1 MADIESKK
9 SLPSDAAE
17 ATHVAPKN
25 KKRRRRIGD
34 RNDGRKIR
42 TLHPMNM
49 IMPYIM
55 AKRSD
60 ACNTFA
66 DAFCV
71 NKADPFCRQ
80 KVKSGMTNFGML
92 HVILAAYVRT
102 ISQRPAINRFVNG
115 QKIYARNSIT
125 VNMVVKRTMS
135 VDSPDTCIK
144 VNFEPTDTIDQVYE
158 KFNKAVTDNVGN
170 VDDRNS
176 FDKLNKGLTL
186 IPGLL
191 LRWTVKLLFFLD
203 YFGLLPKKLTDL
215 SPFHGSM
222 IITSMGSLGIK
233 PIYHHIYDFG
243 NLPVFLAYGKK
254 RYAYELDGD
263 GNIHKRKYIDFK
275 VVTDER
281 ICDGYYYASAFK
293 LFKRLVENPAELE
306 LPPEKVFEDID

>member
-1 MADIESKK
+1 
-9 SLPSDAAE
+9 
-17 ATHVAPKN
+17 
-25 KKRRRRIGD
+25 
-34 RNDGRKIR
+34 
-42 TLHPMNM
+42 MNM

-71 NKADPFCRQ
+71 NKADLFCRK

-135 VDSPDTCIK
+135 IDTPDTCIK
-144 VNFEPTDTIDQVYE
+144 VNFEPTDTVNDVYE
-158 KFNKAVTDNVGN
+158 KFNKAVSENVG

-176 FDKLNKGLTL
+176 FDKLNKALTL

-191 LRWTVKLLFFLD
+191 LRWTIKLLYFLD
-203 YFGLLPKKLTDL
+203 YWGCLPKKLTDL

-254 RYAYELDGD
+254 RSVYELDGD
-263 GNIHKRKYIDFK
+263 GNIHKKKYIDLK
-275 VVTDER
+275 AVTDER

-293 LFKRLVENPAELE
+293 MFKRLVENPEELE
-306 LPPEKVFEDID
+306 YPPEQVFEDID